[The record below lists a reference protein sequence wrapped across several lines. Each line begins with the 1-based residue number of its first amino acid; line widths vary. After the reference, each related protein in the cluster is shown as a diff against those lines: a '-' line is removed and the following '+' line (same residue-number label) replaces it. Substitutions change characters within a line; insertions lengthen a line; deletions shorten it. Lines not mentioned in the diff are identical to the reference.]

1 MDDIYMQIDEIT
13 PRTAIRNQLEV
24 LDPEETPAPIRKL
37 PIRQQI
43 SRRKQSEGG
52 ESSAA
57 KRIKGK
63 DDSNLQRKVLT
74 RRSQQNV
81 QSSTSILGEPLNVSS
96 IKGVDQ
102 TYANLSAFDSSDS
115 SINET
120 IDLAMAARFIKRTQH
135 PLKVL
140 AEPGISTVN
149 LKKKTKVLNNK
160 KTTQELKKSPKS
172 YHIQD
177 LNKSPESH
185 VLSPKTVQ
193 RDEKFGD
200 MTYVGVSTSMMESSS
215 DSIDYEAVKKM
226 RNRPTKE
233 ALGKKVNSESSL
245 THSIP
250 LQETLKGDITYGEI
264 QNNVME
270 SSSDS
275 IDYGVAKNVRY
286 RMKKRG
292 IVLDEIDPVLS
303 GQKLSQDG
311 SLSHHSVV
319 SADSP
324 GDALN
329 DTRKGNPSKKFKF
342 QKDNS
347 IQKQESPNSRS
358 PASRESLITHLD
370 KTYDLD
376 YDDSLENAREIT
388 RQRFGRKATLKL
400 NVSAL
405 MNDLKVRKNSAAI
418 TEKSPE
424 EKKAALLSDSL
435 DGGETELESPKSKV
449 PHGLPSPDGKKS
461 GIPQRG
467 GVQSSSPGR
476 TSRDTYKSTA
486 EFQEHILSPGGFSSD
501 SEDTELQTNI
511 SAALFSL
518 HGDGEEESKEAR
530 ESPFTLHAS
539 PIGSPSSN
547 HGVLSQSS
555 SRRKDNFHKSSGSEA
570 TSILMDSP
578 RKNSLRLSREKESL
592 SPIIGSSTVV
602 SSVRSSPRKSIGR
615 SLWLSPSKDNHS
627 SDERDSFS
635 LPSGN
640 SSRKSIGKDS
650 MLTKH
655 STSKS
660 VGSDAVL
667 SPKHTPKKSSEKD
680 SVLSPAKHN
689 TRSTGKDTLS
699 PTKVSHPR
707 AGENVLSPSKI
718 SPKKAGR
725 SALSSTKTSPRR
737 SVMSVA
743 ENSSRKVVLSS
754 PTKTSPRKV
763 VLSSPTKTSPRKVVL
778 SSPTKTSPRKVV
790 LSSPTK
796 TSPRKVVL
804 SSPTKTSPRKVVLSS
819 PTKTSPRR
827 SVMSVAEASP
837 RKKVLMSPMRT
848 SPRRSVMSVA
858 EASPRKKVL
867 MSPMRTSPRRSVMT
881 VAEASPRKKV
891 LMSPMRTSPR
901 RSVMSVEE
909 ASPRKDVV
917 LSPTKTSPR
926 RAGRS
931 TLSPTKNVPTSDG
944 KSSLSS
950 PIKDIPTSI
959 EKSSFSP
966 TNVDRVAIDNKT
978 ITSPVRNL
986 LPSFSGKRSS
996 MRSIVLT
1003 HEQFEIHPEE
1013 ALKAKYRGSRNSDG
1027 SANAS
1032 TAESLSNKVKKT
1044 PVTDSPRKSRIS
1056 MKEGE
1061 HSSSLI
1067 KPKEKAGA
1075 EMQVS
1080 SVTKDSETSKGIIIP
1095 VMSDSSAF
1103 SLNASATDKNER
1115 IVQMELS
1122 NEENDELEGTSHKE
1136 GRTRTWQKSEF
1147 VQYDPL
1153 SENVDNLVTKNS
1165 MHIRQK
1171 DFITEDASDS
1181 ESDDELL
1188 LLPVSERKT
1197 VRIRH
1202 GSSLVSDYTGA
1213 ESEVTAY
1220 HLNVE
1225 EEGEGEASKSND
1237 SSKQKS
1243 GINTSPKPG
1252 GSTSALGTQS
1262 ERLTTSKTRQM
1273 TMKEFIQKLAD
1284 KPMPPPRTVNK
1295 AKDETLLANLLKG
1308 GSLSTVRKPPSQIV
1322 VTRKTREKKPLPATL
1337 SKSVTKEIFT
1347 HFAKCK
1353 VSESGMNAVM
1363 EVCETF
1369 WKNLST
1375 DLTNIKN
1382 ARKGPD
1388 EILCQDI
1395 RKLMT
1400 RQGLITDENSLF
1412 ALVEKYLPVEDWNT
1426 IIPTAFAKGN
1436 VYPPEK
1442 VIEDMFK

>member
-43 SRRKQSEGG
+43 SRRKQSEGE

-57 KRIKGK
+57 KRIKGVK
-63 DDSNLQRKVLT
+63 PKVT
-74 RRSQQNV
+74 R
-81 QSSTSILGEPLNVSS
+81 T
-96 IKGVDQ
+96 
-102 TYANLSAFDSSDS
+102 
-115 SINET
+115 
-120 IDLAMAARFIKRTQH
+120 
-135 PLKVL
+135 
-140 AEPGISTVN
+140 TV
-149 LKKKTKVLNNK
+149 
-160 KTTQELKKSPKS
+160 
-172 YHIQD
+172 
-177 LNKSPESH
+177 
-185 VLSPKTVQ
+185 
-193 RDEKFGD
+193 
-200 MTYVGVSTSMMESSS
+200 
-215 DSIDYEAVKKM
+215 
-226 RNRPTKE
+226 E

-250 LQETLKGDITYGEI
+250 LKETLKGDITYGEI

-329 DTRKGNPSKKFKF
+329 DTRKGNPSKKFKS

-435 DGGETELESPKSKV
+435 DGSETELESPKNKV

-518 HGDGEEESKEAR
+518 HGDEEEESKEAR
-530 ESPFTLHAS
+530 ESPLTLHAS
-539 PIGSPSSN
+539 PIDSPSN
-547 HGVLSQSS
+547 HGVLSQSP

-635 LPSGN
+635 LTSGN
-640 SSRKSIGKDS
+640 SPRQSIGKDS

-707 AGENVLSPSKI
+707 AGGNVLSPSKI
-718 SPKKAGR
+718 SPRKAGR

-743 ENSSRKVVLSS
+743 ENSPRKVVLSS

-819 PTKTSPRR
+819 PTKTSPRKVVLSSPTKTSPR
-827 SVMSVAEASP
+827 KVVLSSPTKTSPRKVVLSSPTKTSPRKVVLSSPTKTSSRKKVLSPTMTSPRKKVLSPTKPSPRGSVMSVAEASP
-837 RKKVLMSPMRT
+837 RKN
-848 SPRRSVMSVA
+848 
-858 EASPRKKVL
+858 
-867 MSPMRTSPRRSVMT
+867 
-881 VAEASPRKKV
+881 V

-909 ASPRKDVV
+909 DSPRKDVV

-1027 SANAS
+1027 SAKAS

-1044 PVTDSPRKSRIS
+1044 PVTDSPRKSRIL

-1061 HSSSLI
+1061 QSSSLI

-1080 SVTKDSETSKGIIIP
+1080 SVTKDGETSKGIIIP

-1153 SENVDNLVTKNS
+1153 SENVDDLVTKNS
-1165 MHIRQK
+1165 IHIRQK

-1353 VSESGMNAVM
+1353 VSDSGMNAVM